1 MNDALFPSMS
11 DTINGVP
18 RMDNGRMLI
27 RMCFYKPR
35 GSGEHWLNQL
45 VASFGKHYVSHVE
58 IMFEDDMAASIFADE
73 VVFFRKR
80 SYSNPNYIIKGFDVS
95 STSYWLMYNFARGC
109 AERNVGFSNS
119 KMFCGPFLGYVGSSD
134 HTFCSEFVTQALHVG
149 GVEFANNIVAHRS
162 TPSTLLE
169 FMNSHQTV
177 CFDSTEFKLGQAFG

>member
-18 RMDNGRMLI
+18 RRDDGRMLI
-27 RMCFYKPR
+27 RLCFYKPR

-45 VASFGKHYVSHVE
+45 VASCGKHYVSHVE

-80 SYSNPNYIIKGFDVS
+80 SYSNPNYCIKGFDVS
-95 STSYWLMYNFARGC
+95 STSYWLMYNFARSA
-109 AERNVGFSNS
+109 AERNLGFSNS
-119 KMFCGPFLGYVGSSD
+119 KMFCGPFLGYMGSSD
-134 HTFCSEFVTQALHVG
+134 HTFCSKFVTSTLQIG
-149 GVEFANNIVAHRS
+149 GVEFAMKIDAHRS

-177 CFDSTEFKLGQAFG
+177 CFDSTAFKLGQAFG